1 MSELQVPQHFGGGRK
16 GKSMAWIRIVSPEEA
31 SPEVLEIYDEIRDPG
46 GRLSPALQVVG
57 LNPKALRSLNRLNR
71 AVTFGG
77 SRLGR
82 KHEEILS
89 VVVSARNGCH
99 Y

>member
-1 MSELQVPQHFGGGRK
+1 MSALRSIASREEN
-16 GKSMAWIRIVSPEEA
+16 SMAWIRIVSQEEA
-31 SPEVLEIYDEIRDPG
+31 PPELREVYQEIKDPG
-46 GRLSPALQVVG
+46 GRLSPALQVAG
-57 LNPKALRSLNRLNR
+57 LNPIALQALNRLNR

-82 KHEEILS
+82 KREEILS

>member
-1 MSELQVPQHFGGGRK
+1 
-16 GKSMAWIRIVSPEEA
+16 MAWIRIVSQEEA
-31 SPEVLEIYDEIRDPG
+31 SPDLREIYDEIKDPG
-46 GRLSPALQVVG
+46 GRLSPALQVVS
-57 LNPKALRSLNRLNR
+57 LNPKALRALNKLNR
-71 AVTFGG
+71 AVTFGA

-82 KHEEILS
+82 RREEILS